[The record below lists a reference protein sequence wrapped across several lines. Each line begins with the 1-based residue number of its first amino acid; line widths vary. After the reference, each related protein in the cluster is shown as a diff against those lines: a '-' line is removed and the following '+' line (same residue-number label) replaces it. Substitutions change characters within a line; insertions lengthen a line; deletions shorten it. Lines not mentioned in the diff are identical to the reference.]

1 MLLSTRN
8 LFVAALVAIIALLGA
23 FAASALGDSAAA
35 PQFLRDTQRAKITR
49 AVTGHEP
56 VARDSTV
63 RLAVEIEM
71 LPGMHVNAN
80 PPTHDWMIPVE
91 VSVDGVEGV
100 AVVEAFYPEA
110 VSRKFPY
117 DDEPYR
123 VYEGTFVVGLTLA
136 IDAAMPAGGREIEI
150 ILDYQACNDE
160 ACFAPTNTSITLP
173 IMVVADPAQSVEVSS
188 ELLDRAPF
196 PGH

>member
-1 MLLSTRN
+1 MRSMPRPKRII
-8 LFVAALVAIIALLGA
+8 LFPVLVAAIVVL
-23 FAASALGDSAAA
+23 AASASARDVTAS
-35 PQFLRDTQRAKITR
+35 QFLRNTQRATITR

-56 VARDSTV
+56 IARDNTV
-63 RLAVEIEM
+63 RLAVEVEM

-100 AVVEAFYPEA
+100 SVVEAFYPEA

-136 IDAAMPAGGREIEI
+136 VDAGVPAGGRELEV

-160 ACFAPTNTSITLP
+160 ACFAPTETSITLP
-173 IMVVADPAQSVEVSS
+173 IMVVVDPAQAVEVSS

-196 PGH
+196 PRH